1 MKTVNIYALTR
12 IERPEDLTRAD
23 RQLCGRGY
31 FLKIKDW
38 EIQGLK
44 ALTQHLYEMLD
55 DVSCLNFYY
64 SFTIPKLGKEFDLLR
79 INADTVI
86 NIELKSRSISNERIK
101 HQLQLN
107 RDYLASL
114 GRSIRS
120 YTYLSNEDRL
130 LRLSNSGN
138 LIEADWDTLCRDIT
152 GQNDCIED
160 NIEQFFRE
168 EKYLISPLTDPERF
182 LKGNYFLTS
191 QQKDIKKQ
199 ILGNIRSPHNGIMPM
214 QGFMGLPGTGKT
226 LLLYDIAMELSSG
239 SRRVCILHFGS
250 FPDEMKMLNERLKR
264 IDFYHCSKLKKL
276 PALSGYSSI
285 LVDEG
290 HRMEGNLLDEL
301 ITLNKTEGL
310 PVIISYD
317 HEAIISPN
325 ERPQDTGELIE
336 DLPSFIRYR
345 LTNRIRMNSEL
356 SSYICCTMN
365 YKGTHRMRS
374 YPSVLVYY
382 ANNPDEADIIL
393 NDCIKR
399 NFTFISDN
407 TLATCREFDKVVMQ
421 IDDTFYYDE
430 DGFLRSRRS
439 SETEKDAAHN
449 VRRLF
454 HGLNR
459 AKSALSIIVVNNPE
473 VFDILLSIAQ
483 GH

>member
-12 IERPEDLTRAD
+12 IERPEDLSRAD
-23 RQLCGRGY
+23 RQLSGRGY

-44 ALTQHLYEMLD
+44 ALTQHLYAMLND
-55 DVSCLNFYY
+55 ISYLNFYY

-79 INADTVI
+79 INNDTVI

-138 LIEADWDTLCRDIT
+138 LIEADWNTLCRDII

-182 LKGNYFLTS
+182 LRGSYFLTS

-199 ILGNIRSPHNGIMPM
+199 ILTNIRNPRNGIMPM

-226 LLLYDIAMELSSG
+226 LLLYDIAMESSTG

-264 IDFYHCSKLKKL
+264 IDFYHCSELEAL
-276 PALSGYSSI
+276 PSISGYSCI

-290 HRMEGNLLDEL
+290 HRMEGLMLDEL
-301 ITLNKTEGL
+301 INKNRSEGL

-317 HEAIISPN
+317 YEAMISPK
-325 ERPQDTGELIE
+325 ERPQDTGELI
-336 DLPSFIRYR
+336 DKLPGFIKYR
-345 LTNRIRMNSEL
+345 QTDQPHPHEQR
-356 SSYICCTMN
+356 
-365 YKGTHRMRS
+365 
-374 YPSVLVYY
+374 V
-382 ANNPDEADIIL
+382 IIL
-393 NDCIKR
+393 
-399 NFTFISDN
+399 
-407 TLATCREFDKVVMQ
+407 
-421 IDDTFYYDE
+421 Y
-430 DGFLRSRRS
+430 
-439 SETEKDAAHN
+439 
-449 VRRLF
+449 
-454 HGLNR
+454 
-459 AKSALSIIVVNNPE
+459 
-473 VFDILLSIAQ
+473 LLHHES
-483 GH
+483 